1 MSEEL
6 AEYKSGDITANETG
20 GLVPRTFNGLWRISR
35 IMASSG
41 LMPKGI
47 EKPEAVFVCVQM
59 GLEVGLSP
67 MQAVQNIAPIN
78 GRPTIWGDAM
88 LGLVRGSGML
98 EEIKEKAVG
107 TFPNDNYAAVCT
119 VKRKGYDAVVQT
131 FSIADAKKAGLWNKS
146 GPWQQYP
153 KRMLQ
158 MRARSW
164 ALRDA
169 FGDVLKGLQCAEE
182 VMDYDV
188 DMQRGPGGAYE
199 YNQPE
204 TAADEPEQAELS
216 ESVKIG
222 NDFKA
227 AVEAREHDPEK
238 VERFVEATANANNK
252 SVLDVKKQALQHQDR
267 FFASYEKFENG
278 NGDSGKANGH
288 NKQQDPEAAFR
299 NEWINL
305 RAAGYST
312 YVWKNLERFKKASPY
327 TQKEAEEKWQKL
339 YPETTWPLDEVS
351 GEPEKKQQEPEES
364 APGPGDG
371 PEEDPAEMQD
381 PTTEPPPWQEDAPE
395 PATKSVFQQWDEIQQ
410 TDEAGA
416 GMALEA
422 AGFDN
427 EPGNEADLKKCVD
440 AYYEILNQGQQAEPE
455 EKF

>member
-20 GLVPRTFNGLWRISR
+20 GLVPRTFNGLWRISQ
-35 IMASSG
+35 IMASSD

-131 FSIADAKKAGLWNKS
+131 FSIADAKKAGLWTKS

-169 FGDVLKGLQCAEE
+169 FGDVLKGLRCAEE

-199 YNQPE
+199 YDQPE
-204 TAADEPEQAELS
+204 TAADEPESAELS

-238 VERFVEATANANNK
+238 VERFVEATADANNK

-278 NGDSGKANGH
+278 NGDSGKANGQ
-288 NKQQDPEAAFR
+288 NKQQDPEAVFR

-312 YVWKNLERFKKASPY
+312 YVWKNLERFKEASPEI
-327 TQKEAEEKWQKL
+327 QQEAREKWNKFYQGS
-339 YPETTWPLDEVS
+339 PFPLDKPA
-351 GEPEKKQQEPEES
+351 EPEPED
-364 APGPGDG
+364 PGPGDG

-381 PTTEPPPWQEDAPE
+381 PTTEPPPWQDAP
-395 PATKSVFQQWDEIQQ
+395 TRKSVFQEWDEIQQ
-410 TDEAGA
+410 NDPAGVD
-416 GMALEA
+416 MALEK

-427 EPGNEADLKKCVD
+427 EPGNEKDLQKCVD
-440 AYYEILNQGQQAEPE
+440 AYYEILNQGQQQAEPE